1 MKGIIMFFQSIK
13 KAISNYLKH
22 LAKVNKEEFGDG
34 PLKCQG
40 CGMKCT
46 AEDKKACSFFD
57 MNV

>member
-1 MKGIIMFFQSIK
+1 MFLRSIK
-13 KAISNYLKH
+13 EKIRQYLAH
-22 LAKVNKEEFGDG
+22 LAEVNKKEFGDG

-40 CGMKCT
+40 CGMNCS

>member
-1 MKGIIMFFQSIK
+1 MFLRNIK
-13 KAISNYLKH
+13 KAVSDWLAH
-22 LAKVNKEEFGDG
+22 LAKVNKEEFGEG

-46 AEDKKACSFFD
+46 AEDKRHCSFFD

>member
-1 MKGIIMFFQSIK
+1 MFLKKIK
-13 KAISNYLKH
+13 KAISDYLKH

-57 MNV
+57 MNVD